1 MLSVSGPPVSLSVV
15 SRIRNGSNLL
25 KGAVHGAAAFAT
37 GVSSPIAGAI
47 ASTFHNCK
55 GGVHS
60 DGSSLCMKYYL
71 LVFSPS
77 GSIIQYVLHHSA
89 EQDSGVDFPS
99 DAVSYGSQRETDTK
113 FVIEALQKW
122 DVCQKRNRRD
132 TAESNLYNDYDS
144 GENNK
149 LFQKVVRKGNSIY
162 PSNSAAVERLKLSAD
177 ENHKYYISESE
188 LQTHVLQIPVW
199 SRSGVILFIC
209 SHPIPNL
216 SFLFDFHVCMIIKLA
231 LIGCQVHF
239 QVIGGGTLE
248 ADTTDDI
255 SGETEIEKV
264 WTRNIESRSKNLTPV
279 FDSLHT
285 SRYQQTRYARCIC
298 AGIIANFVIVMIMAC
313 RH

>member
-1 MLSVSGPPVSLSVV
+1 MLSLSGPPVALSVV

-37 GVSSPIAGAI
+37 GVSSPISGAI
-47 ASTFHNCK
+47 ASAFHNCK
-55 GGVHS
+55 GGVHA
-60 DGSSLCMKYYL
+60 DGSLPCMKYYL

-89 EQDSGVDFPS
+89 EQDSGIDFPS
-99 DAVSYGSQRETDTK
+99 DAISYGSQRETDTK

-132 TAESNLYNDYDS
+132 TAESNFYNDYDS

-162 PSNSAAVERLKLSAD
+162 PSNCPAAEKPSAD
-177 ENHKYYISESE
+177 ENHNYYISESE
-188 LQTHVLQIPVW
+188 LQTHVVQIPVW
-199 SRSGVILFIC
+199 SRSGVLLFIY
-209 SHPIPNL
+209 SFIEYKMSL
-216 SFLFDFHVCMIIKLA
+216 SCMHNHNTCV
-231 LIGCQVHF
+231 LIGVQVHF
-239 QVIGGGTLE
+239 QVMGGETLE
-248 ADTTDDI
+248 ADTTYDI

-264 WTRNIESRSKNLTPV
+264 WTRKVESRSKNLIPV

-285 SRYQQTRYARCIC
+285 SRYQQTRYALSLHFLLCILC
-298 AGIIANFVIVMIMAC
+298 
-313 RH
+313 